1 MKFTYSSGQRPL
13 DGYTLKRGIGRGGFG
28 EVYYGVSDGGK
39 EVALKLIRS
48 NLEVELRGMRQCLNL
63 KHPNLINLY
72 DLRTDARGDQW
83 VVMEYVAGESLST
96 ILNRHPGGL
105 PPELAKQ
112 WFVGIA
118 AAVGSL
124 HENGIVHRDL
134 KPGNIFVENG
144 LVKVGDYGLCKSIS
158 GSQRN
163 AQTQSVGTVH
173 YMAPEIS
180 TGNYNK
186 QIDIYAAGVILYELL
201 TGRVPFEGESAG
213 EILMKHLTT
222 PPDLSKLPF
231 DFVPVVSTALAK
243 NPAQRYKTIAEMARD
258 VQKIGGSERPE
269 PVRAAPAAAERSA
282 EVIPVAIPVAR
293 PAPVLTW
300 RAQAVELCGS
310 MLAAVLLAGLFAIV
324 GAALLRTNDVVRV
337 GSYFFMAVA
346 CCWAVLVPSKFWSSR
361 VEDSWKRR
369 LVLMVLGVLIGLG
382 TLWMDGHNL
391 EALFGQPNPAAAAEP
406 VVGAVE
412 EEAQPGRRPPI
423 RRVAE
428 YLQMNSPSEIPVA
441 ACYLSYFGLA
451 FFALRWWKMADR
463 RRAQRFS
470 IFAVLA
476 AAFWAYLLLV
486 LWPFSQQTQ
495 NEPHGVVALVMA
507 AVIIQLVSPWEQP
520 PPPLPRRLRLRY
532 A

>member
-48 NLEVELRGMRQCLNL
+48 NIEVELRGMRQCLNL

-72 DLRTDARGDQW
+72 DLRADSRGDQW
-83 VVMEYVAGESLST
+83 VVMEYIAGESLGT

-112 WFVGIA
+112 WFLGIA
-118 AAVGSL
+118 AAIGSL

-134 KPGNIFVENG
+134 KPGNIFIENG
-144 LVKVGDYGLCKSIS
+144 LVKVGDYGLCKSINNS
-158 GSQRN
+158 ERN

-201 TGRVPFEGESAG
+201 SGRVPFEGESAG

-231 DFVPVVSTALAK
+231 EFVPVVSKALAK
-243 NPAQRYKTIAEMARD
+243 NPAQRYRTIAEMARD
-258 VQKIGGSERPE
+258 VQKIGGSEKPD
-269 PVRAAPAAAERSA
+269 PVRQQGPAPAA
-282 EVIPVAIPVAR
+282 IPAAIPVAR

-310 MLAAVLLAGLFAIV
+310 MLASVLLAGLFAIV
-324 GAALLRTNDVVRV
+324 GAALLRTNDLTRI
-337 GSYFFMAVA
+337 GSYFFMSVA
-346 CCWAVLVPSKFWSSR
+346 CCWAVLVPAKFWTTR
-361 VEDSWKRR
+361 VEDSWQRR
-369 LVLMVLGVLIGLG
+369 LVMMVLGVLIGLG
-382 TLWMDGHNL
+382 TLWMDGHNFA
-391 EALFGQPNPAAAAEP
+391 ALFGQP
-406 VVGAVE
+406 
-412 EEAQPGRRPPI
+412 
-423 RRVAE
+423 
-428 YLQMNSPSEIPVA
+428 SPSPAENVAVGGIEGEQPAGRHRPMQQVAQYLHISSQSDIPVA

-470 IFAVLA
+470 IFSVLA
-476 AAFWAYLLLV
+476 AAFWAYLLLI
-486 LWPFSQQTQ
+486 LWPWASQPQG
-495 NEPHGVVALVMA
+495 EPHGVVALVMA
-507 AVIIQLVSPWEQP
+507 AVIVQLVSPWEQP

>member
-1 MKFTYSSGQRPL
+1 
-13 DGYTLKRGIGRGGFG
+13 
-28 EVYYGVSDGGK
+28 
-39 EVALKLIRS
+39 
-48 NLEVELRGMRQCLNL
+48 
-63 KHPNLINLY
+63 
-72 DLRTDARGDQW
+72 
-83 VVMEYVAGESLST
+83 MEYISGESLGT

-112 WFVGIA
+112 WFLGVA
-118 AAVGSL
+118 AAVSAL
-124 HENGIVHRDL
+124 HDNGIVHRDL

-231 DFVPVVSTALAK
+231 DYVPVVSKALAK
-243 NPAQRYKTIAEMARD
+243 NPAQRYRTIAEMARD
-258 VQKIGGSERPE
+258 VQKVGVTEHPEPIPVAPAPAERPA
-269 PVRAAPAAAERSA
+269 VALPA
-282 EVIPVAIPVAR
+282 AIPVAR

-310 MLAAVLLAGLFAIV
+310 MLASVLLAGLFAIV
-324 GAALLRTNDVVRV
+324 GAALLRTNDLIRV
-337 GSYFFMAVA
+337 GSYFFMSVA
-346 CCWAVLVPSKFWSSR
+346 CCWAVLVPSKFWTTR
-361 VEDSWKRR
+361 VEDSWRRR

-382 TLWMDGHNL
+382 TLWMDGHDF
-391 EALFGQPNPAAAAEP
+391 AAMFGQPGAAALDEALAANNDVP
-406 VVGAVE
+406 AGGRVVPM
-412 EEAQPGRRPPI
+412 Q
-423 RRVAE
+423 RVAR
-428 YLQMNSPSEIPVA
+428 YLRLGAQQDIPVA

-463 RRAQRFS
+463 RRPQRFS

-486 LWPFSQQTQ
+486 LWPFSQQTLG
-495 NEPHGVVALVMA
+495 EPHGVVALVMA
-507 AVIIQLVSPWEQP
+507 SVIIQLVSPWEQP